1 MPIFTNVL
9 IPGWLPTSLFDDE
22 EDLLAIE
29 LPETTL
35 LEDLECVCDMNTLLG
50 KGCRCGAMQ
59 RELDSQQKH
68 AQNQA

>member
-9 IPGWLPTSLFDDE
+9 IPGWLPSSIFDDE

-29 LPETTL
+29 LPEATL
-35 LEDLECVCDMNTLLG
+35 LEEDLECVCEMNTLLG

-59 RELDSQQKH
+59 RELD
-68 AQNQA
+68 QNQGHSS